1 MSVSFHPK
9 GRPKRADPLSRSEAD
24 KAISGLAGKDLKGRP
39 LTINGARPRADRPRT
54 SGGSKEPSA
63 LFYFLGDFH
72 YNRSGTRPMEK
83 ALQVI
88 EEMTRLGTI
97 KAYAIGGGIAATYYI
112 EPILTYDLDIFFTPV
127 KEGLAELAPIYEFA
141 RGRGYVEQAEALLI
155 EGFPVQFIPAYN
167 DLVREAVADAATL
180 RYRDV
185 EAKVV
190 KAEYLAAI
198 ALQTGRAKDRERV
211 ARLLESEA
219 VDRAVLAGIL
229 ERHGLTDKLNKL
241 EGGADEK

>member
-1 MSVSFHPK
+1 
-9 GRPKRADPLSRSEAD
+9 
-24 KAISGLAGKDLKGRP
+24 
-39 LTINGARPRADRPRT
+39 
-54 SGGSKEPSA
+54 
-63 LFYFLGDFH
+63 
-72 YNRSGTRPMEK
+72 MEK
-83 ALQVI
+83 TLQVVK
-88 EEMTRLGTI
+88 EMTRLGII

-112 EPILTYDLDIFFTPV
+112 EPVLTYDLDIFFLPV
-127 KEGLAELAPIYEFA
+127 KEALDELAPIYEFA
-141 RGRGYVEQAEALLI
+141 RGRGYAEEAEALLI

-185 EAKVV
+185 EANVV

-219 VDRAVLAGIL
+219 VDRASLARIL
-229 ERHGLTDKLNKL
+229 EIHGLKGRLEKL
-241 EGGADEK
+241 EGGADEE